1 MMPGPSGPRSGFTLL
16 EVLLVVAIL
25 GVIASMVS
33 VPFDGP
39 LLNSRVF
46 NAIQRWLV
54 IDQFLLSYTK

>member
-33 VPFDGP
+33 VQFDGP
-39 LLNSRVF
+39 LRKSRVF
-46 NAIQRWLV
+46 K
-54 IDQFLLSYTK
+54 S